1 MTTEQ
6 ADDEPQ
12 FFKKFV
18 NAGHQAVEL
27 TTESASECSS
37 QQRRGSTVN
46 NHDVIGKPL
55 KAFYRK
61 GIANPDQEDIQIP
74 LVLIRVYEYFLRDQ
88 SRLATPDLFR
98 KLDREAL
105 LEMDKLE
112 QHFSLGDYKY
122 IFGVKDPCIVAGYFK
137 SVLKYMQ
144 EPLCTYLLYPKFR
157 AICERMND
165 AQRSNNASTTITNS
179 SGFSVVK
186 PCASSEAEA
195 LMHLKHVISEMDQ
208 LHRDTW
214 RFVLLF
220 FDSLAY
226 NNKVSFDLSYLSRV
240 R

>member
-1 MTTEQ
+1 M
-6 ADDEPQ
+6 
-12 FFKKFV
+12 
-18 NAGHQAVEL
+18 
-27 TTESASECSS
+27 
-37 QQRRGSTVN
+37 N

-61 GIANPDQEDIQIP
+61 GIANPDEEDIQIP

-88 SRLATPDLFR
+88 TRLATPDLFK

-144 EPLCTYLLYPKFR
+144 EPLCTYQLYPKFR

-165 AQRSNNASTTITNS
+165 AQRSNSASTSLTNS
-179 SGFSVVK
+179 TGTSVAK
-186 PCASSEAEA
+186 PYASSEAEA
-195 LMHLKHVISEMDQ
+195 IMHLKHIISEMDQ

-214 RFVLLF
+214 RFVLIF
-220 FDSLAY
+220 FGSLAY
-226 NNKVSFDLSYLSRV
+226 SNKVSISMCHLSGSSEELSTNFCRHSISTLGGRRQRHDLVATLRRSPHNHD
-240 R
+240 